1 MGHYEFLFAS
11 LLATRTESRTRTR
24 ALTRAALDP
33 YGDQNLKLPF
43 HNNRFQRRHISS
55 LKKFP
60 FHTRFK
66 ISGTVTTLPGPA
78 PRPQSTIIP
87 TLPTMKHHARRK
99 SSPPQRRPP
108 PMPAVCPQC
117 TPDDASPLIA
127 LGAHPRQFDHGSG
140 ALIPKVSS
148 LVFCFLHWVP
158 KIRLCLPL
166 TL

>member
-1 MGHYEFLFAS
+1 MGHYEFLSAS
-11 LLATRTESRTRTR
+11 HRLATRTESRTRTR

-87 TLPTMKHHARRK
+87 TLPTMKHHGRRK
-99 SSPPQRRPP
+99 SSSPLRQAT
-108 PMPAVCPQC
+108 PMP
-117 TPDDASPLIA
+117 LI
-127 LGAHPRQFDHGSG
+127 
-140 ALIPKVSS
+140 VSL
-148 LVFCFLHWVP
+148 LVRLLARMLLVNLVDVYFCRKLQQSAFAN
-158 KIRLCLPL
+158 R
-166 TL
+166 TR

>member
-11 LLATRTESRTRTR
+11 HRTESRTRTR

-99 SSPPQRRPP
+99 SSSPLRQAT
-108 PMPAVCPQC
+108 PMP
-117 TPDDASPLIA
+117 LI
-127 LGAHPRQFDHGSG
+127 
-140 ALIPKVSS
+140 VSL
-148 LVFCFLHWVP
+148 LV
-158 KIRLCLPL
+158 RLLARMLLVNLVDMYFRCKLQQSAFANR
-166 TL
+166 TR